1 LLVVVGLDVRQ
12 GAVLVDIEL
21 QQEHQAVAGLLK
33 VLLHYLLVLHIQL
46 L

>member
-1 LLVVVGLDVRQ
+1 LLVVVVLKEKQVV
-12 GAVLVDIEL
+12 VLVDIEP